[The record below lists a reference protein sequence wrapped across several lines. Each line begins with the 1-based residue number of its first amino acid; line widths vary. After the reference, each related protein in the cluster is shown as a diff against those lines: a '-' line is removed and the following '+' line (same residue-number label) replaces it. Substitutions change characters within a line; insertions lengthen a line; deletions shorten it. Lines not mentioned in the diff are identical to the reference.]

1 MVLGYALRRCANPS
15 DAADVAADVFLTAWR
30 RLDDLPRD
38 EPLPWLIGTARG
50 AVANQRRGQ
59 LRRHRLADRL
69 RDDLLVNP
77 PVSQAHPDLA
87 PVTAAM
93 ERLSRSDRELL
104 RLVAWEGLTPIQI
117 AALDDVPASTVRS
130 RLRRARTRLASALAA
145 ERNRPART
153 PQPWRPI
160 RPPLRPGPQPPPR
173 PSHPPRGHQMN
184 DADIDRAVAMVDP
197 LDTWHAGLSA
207 SAPAAV
213 QLREAIIGASTT
225 AVSDR
230 QAEDEVVLVGTIPA
244 VGDR

>member
-1 MVLGYALRRCANPS
+1 MTEADQQLSDPTNAVVDGTTATDIEAALAAARFRRLFDDHFRTVIGYALRRCANPS

-38 EPLPWLIGTARG
+38 DPLPWLIGTARG

-77 PVSQAHPDLA
+77 PVAQAHADLA

-145 ERNRPART
+145 ERNRPSPITAAAAAHPAASPVRAATTSQNVSSPART
-153 PQPWRPI
+153 
-160 RPPLRPGPQPPPR
+160 
-173 PSHPPRGHQMN
+173 
-184 DADIDRAVAMVDP
+184 
-197 LDTWHAGLSA
+197 
-207 SAPAAV
+207 
-213 QLREAIIGASTT
+213 
-225 AVSDR
+225 SD
-230 QAEDEVVLVGTIPA
+230 E
-244 VGDR
+244 